1 MKVKKSSATNKS
13 DTRSSDITPPEKNG
27 SPDNV
32 AITKSDNKVDS
43 KISSAVTDTSSNTN
57 TAANAT
63 SSQDGKGALG
73 MLGNY
78 SFSSESDSD

>member
-1 MKVKKSSATNKS
+1 MKVKSSVTNKS
-13 DTRSSDITPPEKNG
+13 DTKSSNIIPPQKNG
-27 SPDNV
+27 SPANAAV
-32 AITKSDNKVDS
+32 TKSDNKDDS
-43 KISSAVTDTSSNTN
+43 KSSGAVTDTSSNTN

-63 SSQDGKGALG
+63 SNQGGKGALG

>member
-1 MKVKKSSATNKS
+1 MKVKSSVTNKS
-13 DTRSSDITPPEKNG
+13 DTKSSNIIPPQKNG
-27 SPDNV
+27 SPANV
-32 AITKSDNKVDS
+32 AVTKSDNKVDS
-43 KISSAVTDTSSNTN
+43 KTSSAVTDTSSNTN

-63 SSQDGKGALG
+63 SNQDGKGALG